1 MNNQYKRDI
10 LYNSIRAILEEDLGD
25 TPRTTGVTEL
35 ICDIVADWC
44 PKRGDFWL
52 NKDDQYI
59 YVNKGWE
66 IVGVEALE

>member
-1 MNNQYKRDI
+1 MNNQYKRDS
-10 LYNSIRAILEEDLGD
+10 LYNSIRAILEKDLGD
-25 TPRTTGVTEL
+25 TPRTIEVTEL
-35 ICDIVADWC
+35 IFDIVADWC

>member
-1 MNNQYKRDI
+1 MKGTYNRDS
-10 LYNSIRAILEEDLGD
+10 LYNRIWITLEVDLGD
-25 TPRTTGVTEL
+25 TPRTSEVAEL
-35 ICDIVADWC
+35 ICDIVSDWC

-66 IVGVEALE
+66 IVGLEALE

>member
-1 MNNQYKRDI
+1 MNNQYKRDS
-10 LYNSIRAILEEDLGD
+10 LYNSIRAILEKDLGD
-25 TPRTTGVTEL
+25 TPRTIEVTEL

>member
-1 MNNQYKRDI
+1 MNNQYKKDS
-10 LYNSIRAILEEDLGD
+10 LYNSIWAILEEDIGD
-25 TPRTTGVTEL
+25 TPRHSEVTEL